1 MAETQETQSDESME
15 EIQSDESVEEASD
28 ALEEIGDDLAFLRGE
43 NDNLDYYLASKA
55 YHDDRNYEEAIEK
68 FQSAIKYE
76 EHAEPIQETE
86 GLEKD
91 PGYQASEE
99 PGNEVITKSMY
110 WMAESHVKIQQ
121 LDQAIDMFEK
131 LASDFDKNHLAL
143 AAQRRIATLKESRQL
158 LAESETV

>member
-15 EIQSDESVEEASD
+15 ETQSDESVEETSD
-28 ALEEIGDDLAFLRGE
+28 ALEEIGDDFAFLRGE

-76 EHAEPIQETE
+76 EHAEPIQKTE
-86 GLEKD
+86 EPEKD
-91 PGYQASEE
+91 LGYQASEE

-110 WMAESHVKIQQ
+110 WMGESYVKIQQ
-121 LDQAIDMFEK
+121 LDQAIDVFEK

-143 AAQRRIATLKESRQL
+143 AAQRRIVALKEILQR

>member
-1 MAETQETQSDESME
+1 MAETQETQSDESM
-15 EIQSDESVEEASD
+15 VETSE
-28 ALEEIGDDLAFLRGE
+28 ALEEIGDDFAFLRGE

-76 EHAEPIQETE
+76 EHAKSIQETE
-86 GLEKD
+86 ETEEPEKD
-91 PGYQASEE
+91 LGYQASEE

-110 WMAESHVKIQQ
+110 WMGESYVKIQQ
-121 LDQAIDMFEK
+121 LDQAIDVFEK

-143 AAQRRIATLKESRQL
+143 AAQRRIVALKEILQR